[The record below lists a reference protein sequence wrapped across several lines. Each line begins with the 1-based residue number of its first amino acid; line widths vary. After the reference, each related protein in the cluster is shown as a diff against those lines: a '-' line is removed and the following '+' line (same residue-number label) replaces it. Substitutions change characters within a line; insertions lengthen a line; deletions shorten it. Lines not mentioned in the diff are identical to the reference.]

1 MDTLMDDF
9 RSIERQMES
18 SLRRTVLKLH
28 SDLIRVAPVGTPES
42 TGIKGYVGGSF
53 KRAWRVKKL
62 SMMKWRIT
70 NNMEYASFLWR
81 GHSKKWNGG
90 DGMLEKANRNL
101 DRKYDRIRA

>member
-18 SLRRTVLKLH
+18 ALRRTVLKLH
-28 SDLIRVAPVGTPES
+28 SDLIRVAPVDT
-42 TGIKGYVGGSF
+42 GSF